1 MKIKNG
7 LMLSIQQPENKKG
20 GKILDTLLHIKITFR
35 YTREN
40 SWSLQAMNFKNLH

>member
-7 LMLSIQQPENKKG
+7 LVLSIQQPENKK

-40 SWSLQAMNFKNLH
+40 SWSLQAMNFKKLR